1 MHDVQLTNVPVLDV
15 NLSNEPELIFT
26 SRRKVEKVLDIQTI
40 GGKIIFF
47 CTMGKLLNKMV
58 GNLWNILTAEL

>member
-15 NLSNEPELIFT
+15 NLSNEPELFFT
-26 SRRKVEKVLDIQTI
+26 SRRKVEKVLDRQTI

-47 CTMGKLLNKMV
+47 CKMGKLLNKMV